1 MTRRTTYVGDDE
13 AALLGAVAREGTLVG
28 AARAAGMSRDRA
40 VYRLRRLA
48 RALGGPLVVA
58 DRGGRGHGVSR
69 LTPLGLSTLRGGHNA
84 LGLGGRRRS
93 RDRSGANV
101 LVGRYGSAP
110 VPHVALGRGGPTL
123 RVAFSAGEGER
134 VGVALDPEAIV
145 LARRPFPS
153 SARNVLEAF
162 VLGRPLASGPGE
174 ATVLLRCAGRRL
186 RVRVTPETVAE
197 LGLEPRARTYL
208 LVKATALR
216 PIVPPRAAR
225 RSR

>member
-13 AALLGAVAREGTLVG
+13 EALLGAVAREGTLVG

-58 DRGGRGHGVSR
+58 DRGGGGHGSSR
-69 LTPLGLSTLRGGHNA
+69 LTALGLATLRGGHDA
-84 LGLGGRRRS
+84 VGLGARGTPRGGFRT
-93 RDRSGANV
+93 NV
-101 LVGRYGSAP
+101 LVGRFGSAP
-110 VPHVALGRGGPTL
+110 VPHVVLGRGGPTL

-134 VGVALDPEAIV
+134 LGVALDPEAIV

-162 VLGRPLASGPGE
+162 VLGRPTASGPGE
-174 ATVLLRCAGRRL
+174 ATVVLRCAGHRL

-197 LGLEPRARTYL
+197 LGLLPGARTFL

-216 PIVPPRAAR
+216 PLRAPRAAD
-225 RSR
+225 RSG